1 MIWPLMEDLE
11 QRQLLS
17 VSVPSG
23 SMLGADGYPAEMATM
38 QPAKVAAKVA
48 SVLGNYLSKASF
60 GDQPGQ
66 MVLQITSQK
75 GSKVAGRLY
84 SSDWG
89 GFDVAV
95 AGTVDAKG
103 KLVLSGRNATLT
115 LKKLTLQVGPKNAT
129 LQGSC
134 SLVQMRIPVSLTI
147 QFGKLRK
154 APPKP
159 APAKAPSIVG
169 SYHGYSYD
177 EDGSKSGKTMTITK
191 QDGGRI
197 WGNVD
202 GSPLT
207 GVVLKNGIFR
217 MIVREEEGYADVT
230 GDVARNGSMEG
241 HWEYT
246 GKDDTSSGTF
256 EFRRI

>member
-23 SMLGADGYPAEMATM
+23 SMPSADGDLAEMATM
-38 QPAKVAAKVA
+38 QAAKVAAKVA
-48 SVLGNYLSKASF
+48 NVLGNYSSKVSF
-60 GDQPGQ
+60 GEEPGQ

-84 SSDWG
+84 SSEWG
-89 GFDVAV
+89 GFEVAV
-95 AGTVDAKG
+95 AGTVDVKG

-115 LKKLTLQVGPKNAT
+115 LKKLTLQVGPKGAT

-134 SLVQMRIPVSLTI
+134 SLVQMRILVSSTI
-147 QFGKLRK
+147 HFGKLRK

-159 APAKAPSIVG
+159 APAKAPAIVG
-169 SYHGYSYD
+169 SYRGYAYD

-197 WGNVD
+197 WGNAD

-207 GVVLKNGIFR
+207 GVVLKDGRFR
-217 MIVREEEGYADVT
+217 VIVREEDGYTDVT
-230 GDVARNGSMEG
+230 GKVARNGSMEG
-241 HWEYT
+241 DWEYKGNDGT
-246 GKDDTSSGTF
+246 GSGTF